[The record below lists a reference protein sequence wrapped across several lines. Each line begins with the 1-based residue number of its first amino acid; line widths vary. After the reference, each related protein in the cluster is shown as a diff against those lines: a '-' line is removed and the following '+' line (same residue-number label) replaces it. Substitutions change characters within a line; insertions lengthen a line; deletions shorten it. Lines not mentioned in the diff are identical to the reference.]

1 MQEFSGLTRRDFL
14 KLISSIPVGVFSRPI
29 SKLTQPLKT
38 DIPNIIIIV
47 FDAWSQRHTS
57 LYAYSRPTMPN
68 LEKFAEKAT
77 VYHNHYSAG
86 TFTTPGTASLLTGLY
101 PWSHRALHLGA
112 AVTPGYVA
120 HNIFA
125 LLSETHSTLGYSQN
139 EYSDQILYAL
149 GSELETHIHNWAF
162 SLQYSNLYGAP
173 AFDQNPRIAFASF
186 EDNLIK
192 TLKGNDSSMFLGP
205 LLRLYFL
212 RNRAK
217 YAETNRENYPIGL
230 PNSSEMFL
238 LGDVVDGAIEMLKGI
253 KSPTLA
259 YFHFYPPHD
268 PYCPT
273 KDFYRKFA
281 DGWKAPHK
289 PIHDLSEEKRDA
301 IDLDSNHRLYDEYL
315 ASWDSETSRL
325 FDTLKESGL
334 TENSYIFI
342 TADHGELF
350 ERGITG
356 HFTKLIYDS
365 LIHTPLIVSRPG
377 QSTREDIHAF
387 TSSVDILPTVANL
400 LGQSIPDWAEGKLL
414 PGFGG
419 VEDEHRSIFTVDGKY
434 NSSFTPLRNYSISI
448 ARDGHRFIHYSF
460 PKDEYEKFEFY
471 NLNSDPNELTD
482 LFPAKPSLAVD
493 MQEELM
499 QKVEEV
505 NKIYQQ

>member
-1 MQEFSGLTRRDFL
+1 MQGFSGLTRRDFL
-14 KLISSIPVGVFSRPI
+14 KLISSIPVGVFSR
-29 SKLTQPLKT
+29 SLSELTQPLDT
-38 DIPNIIIIV
+38 NTPNVIIIV

-57 LYAYSRPTMPN
+57 LYGYPRQTMPD

-112 AVTPGYVA
+112 AVAKPHSTD
-120 HNIFA
+120 NIFTA
-125 LLSETHSTLGYSQN
+125 LAQTHATLGYAQN
-139 EYSDQILYAL
+139 EYADQILYEL
-149 GSELETHIHNWAF
+149 RGELETHIHNWAF
-162 SLQYSNLYGAP
+162 SLQASNLYGAP
-173 AFDQNPRIAFASF
+173 MFDKNPRVAFASF
-186 EDNLIK
+186 EDNIIK

-217 YAETNRENYPIGL
+217 FVDRYREDYPIGL

-238 LGDVVDGAIEMLKGI
+238 LEDVVDGAIQMLKGI
-253 KSPTLA
+253 ESPTFA

-289 PIHDLSEEKRDA
+289 PIHDISEDKKDA
-301 IDLDSNHRLYDEYL
+301 IDLDLNRRSYDEYL
-315 ASWDSETSRL
+315 ASWDSETGRL
-325 FDTLKESGL
+325 LDFLKESGL
-334 TENSYIFI
+334 MENSYIFI

-356 HFTKLIYDS
+356 HFTKLIYDP
-365 LIHTPLIVSRPG
+365 LIHIPLIISRPG
-377 QSTREDIHAF
+377 QTTRENIHAF
-387 TSSVDILPTVANL
+387 TSSVDILPTITNL
-400 LGQSIPDWAEGKLL
+400 LGLPIPDWAEGQLL

-419 VEDEHRSIFTVDGKY
+419 LEDEHRSIFTVDAKY
-434 NSSFTPLRNYSISI
+434 NSSFTPLRNYSISLT
-448 ARDGHRFIHYSF
+448 RDNHRFIHYSF
-460 PKDEYEKFEFY
+460 PKDDYEKFEFY
-471 NLNSDPNELTD
+471 DLDSDPDELTD
-482 LFPAKPSLAVD
+482 LYPAKPALALEMKD
-493 MQEELM
+493 ELL

-505 NKIYQQ
+505 NMLYRK

>member
-14 KLISSIPVGVFSRPI
+14 KLISSIPVGIFSRPI
-29 SKLTQPLKT
+29 SKLTQT
-38 DIPNIIIIV
+38 ANTPNIIIMV

-57 LYAYSRPTMPN
+57 LYGYPRQTMPG

-112 AVTPGYVA
+112 AVTPLHAG

-125 LLSETHSTLGYSQN
+125 ALSDTHSTLGYSQN
-139 EYSDQILYAL
+139 EYADQILYEL
-149 GSELETHIHNWAF
+149 GGQLEAHIHNWAF
-162 SLQYSNLYGAP
+162 SLQSSNPYGASI
-173 AFDQNPRIAFASF
+173 FEKNPRVAFASF

-192 TLKGNDSSMFLGP
+192 TLKGTDSSMFLGP

-217 YAETNRENYPIGL
+217 FVARYREDYPIGL

-238 LGDVVDGAIEMLKGI
+238 LEDVVDGAIQTLKTI

-289 PIHDLSEEKRDA
+289 PIHDLSEDKKDA
-301 IDLDSNHRLYDEYL
+301 IDLDLNHRVYDEYL
-315 ASWDSETSRL
+315 ASWDHETGRL
-325 FDTLKESGL
+325 FDFLKESGL
-334 TENSYIFI
+334 TENSYIII

-356 HFTKLIYDS
+356 HFTKLIYDP
-365 LIHTPLIVSRPG
+365 LIHIPLIVSRPG
-377 QSTREDIHAF
+377 QTTREDIYAF
-387 TSSVDILPTVANL
+387 TSSVDILPTITNL
-400 LGQSIPDWAEGKLL
+400 LGLPIPDWTEGKLL
-414 PGFGG
+414 PELGR
-419 VEDEHRSIFTVDGKY
+419 VEDEHRSIFTVDAKY
-434 NSSFTPLRNYSISI
+434 NSSFTSLKNYSISLT
-448 ARDGHRFIHYSF
+448 RDNHRFIHYSF
-460 PKDEYEKFEFY
+460 PKDDYEKFEFY
-471 NLNSDPNELTD
+471 DLSNDPHELTD
-482 LFPAKPSLAVD
+482 LFPAKPTLALE
-493 MQEELM
+493 MQDELL
-499 QKVEEV
+499 QKIKEV
-505 NKIYQQ
+505 N